1 MRIRRYNPVVY
12 PFKLWIVEDF
22 GEKEFRKR
30 FICEYEA
37 DWTFGYSSLIGVFD
51 KPVIDKRSGMIGF
64 IVVIQDLF
72 KEEDV
77 ENYTKH
83 ICHEA
88 SHICDFMWRYLKEDY
103 PGGEANAYL
112 MGWIGDCLY
121 KFIRDGQTDNVINK
135 ELVD

>member
-1 MRIRRYNPVVY
+1 MRIRKFNPMVY
-12 PFKLWIVEDF
+12 PIKMWIAEDF
-22 GEKEFRKR
+22 SEKDFHKR

-37 DWTFGYSSLIGVFD
+37 EWIFGKYSLIGVFD
-51 KPVIDKRSGMIGF
+51 KPVIDKRSGMVGF
-64 IVVIQDLF
+64 LVVINELF
-72 KEEDV
+72 KEEDE

-88 SHICDFMWRYLKEDY
+88 SHVCDFIWKYLKEEF

-121 KFIRDGQTDNVINK
+121 KFIKDGQAGNVVNE
-135 ELVD
+135 ELVN